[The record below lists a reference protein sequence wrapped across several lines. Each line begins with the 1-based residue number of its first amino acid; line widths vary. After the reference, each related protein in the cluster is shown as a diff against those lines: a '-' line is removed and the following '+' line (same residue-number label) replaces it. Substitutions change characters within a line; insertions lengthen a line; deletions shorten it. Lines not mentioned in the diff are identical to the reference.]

1 VAVRELIVNAD
12 ELGLTEGVNH
22 GIVKVHRQG
31 IVTSTTMVA
40 NVVTDELAFDHAVEL
55 ARATPSLAVGVHLN
69 VTYGHPVL
77 PEVRV
82 FTLVDQDGL
91 FYRRNRCIQRIAFG
105 QIDLVQVEDEFRA
118 QIERVLAAGL
128 QPSHLDSH
136 ESIHMYPA
144 LFPIVAR
151 LAREHRLPVRL
162 QDEPMAR
169 RAFASLGAY
178 LGYVSSGSFLKNH
191 VMKTLSRRYRVM
203 LRDWGIPTSDNFLST
218 FNCLRKDP
226 ASLERSL
233 TRELQNLRPGV
244 TELMVHPGFSDQSL
258 ELQLDGGHQAAM
270 LREEEVRILTDPNLR
285 DLLERYEVRLIDYR
299 ALLAVPA

>member
-1 VAVRELIVNAD
+1 LAVRELIVNAD

-40 NVVTDELAFDHAVEL
+40 NVVTEDLAFDHAVAL
-55 ARATPSLAVGVHLN
+55 ARAMPTLAIGVHLN

-82 FTLVDQDGL
+82 FSLVDEDGL
-91 FYRRNRCIQRIAFG
+91 FYRRNRFIQRIAAG
-105 QIDLVQVEDEFRA
+105 QIELVQVEDEFRA
-118 QIERVLAAGL
+118 QIDRVIEAGIL
-128 QPSHLDSH
+128 PSHLDSH

-144 LFPIVAR
+144 LFPIVAG
-151 LAREHRLPVRL
+151 LAREYRLPVRL

-169 RAFASLGAY
+169 EAFANLGTY
-178 LGYVSSGSFLKNH
+178 LGYVASGSFMKNH

-226 ASLERSL
+226 NSLERSL
-233 TRELQNLRPGV
+233 TRELENLRPGV
-244 TELMVHPGFSDQSL
+244 TELMVHPGFSDSSL
-258 ELQLDGGHQAAM
+258 EQQLDGGHQAAM
-270 LREEEVRILTDPNLR
+270 LREEEVRILTDHRLR
-285 DLLERYEVRLIDYR
+285 DLLDRNEVRLIDYR